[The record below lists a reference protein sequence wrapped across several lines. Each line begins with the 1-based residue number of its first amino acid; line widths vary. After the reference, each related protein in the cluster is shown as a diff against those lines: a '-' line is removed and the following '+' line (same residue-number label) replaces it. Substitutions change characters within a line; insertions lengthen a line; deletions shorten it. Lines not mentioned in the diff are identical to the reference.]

1 MNMGLIF
8 SFIFFFLKENDII
21 IIRGQI
27 ALNKLNHWLDYNIEL
42 LWTRVLLITSVL
54 VKLLLFI

>member
-42 LWTRVLLITSVL
+42 LWTRVLLITLVL